1 MEGTQARTFRA
12 WRAARGPS
20 LSTSRLVD
28 HNPAARKVLERVLDD
43 ANSALH
49 RVYTD
54 LDDVLAR
61 PFYAG
66 LNMTPTRFR
75 GPIDPGVLYAA
86 DHRRTACAES
96 GYWRWRVVKDSNS
109 LTGVPPSPQWLIQLG
124 VSGQMVDLRQPPHDA
139 HRAQWTDP
147 ANYAPTQE
155 FARHARAHELDGICY
170 ESVRDPEHGGCVAVL
185 RPAALQPKKPVA
197 REVWL
202 FVITANGVI
211 WEYEGSR
218 FAFQFA

>member
-1 MEGTQARTFRA
+1 MEGIVNQTLRA

-20 LSTSRLVD
+20 LSLSRLVD
-28 HNPAARKVLERVLDD
+28 HDAASRQVLDRVID
-43 ANSALH
+43 EASSALH

-54 LDDVLAR
+54 LDDLLAR
-61 PFYAG
+61 PFFAG

-75 GPIDPGVLYAA
+75 AATDPGVLYAA
-86 DHRRTACAES
+86 EERRTACAES
-96 GYWRWRVVKDSNS
+96 GYWRWRVVQDSGS
-109 LTGVPPSPQWLIQLG
+109 FTSVPPSPQSLIQLG
-124 VSGQMVDLRQPPHDA
+124 AKGQMVDLREPPHHE
-139 HRAQWTDP
+139 HRLRWTDP
-147 ANYAPTQE
+147 TDYAPTQA
-155 FARHARAHELDGICY
+155 FAREAREHEVDVIRY